1 MSETEQNQDIETQKS
16 LELIKDPELK
26 EICGRI
32 LERVKQ
38 ADIYAEAKEL
48 KQKIA
53 NAPKQSEQLILA
65 FIPHEMAKVSIFF
78 PMSDKELKEEKR
90 TIQKVE
96 HESSWGKIV
105 VEGIK
110 LAIFEEDIFLVLM
123 KIARE
128 KMKFVNEQY
137 ILEINM
143 KEIIH
148 LLYGTSYYSTKKVI
162 DLIIRTLEHFQLVR
176 FELTLFKEQRK
187 QGRLISIGAILQRY
201 DYDPSTQNL
210 KIKFNPDFCAFFL
223 ESMLTNI
230 NLSIRRKLKKDG
242 SKVLLRF
249 LSTHTNP
256 QPMHILTVLKAINYN
271 VNQPMFRLRDK
282 LREFITELKK
292 NGVLGPK
299 TKTYSNDMVYF
310 DVLPFKKALPE

>member
-53 NAPKQSEQLILA
+53 NAPKRPEQLILA

-78 PMSDKELKEEKR
+78 PMSHKELKEEKR

-96 HESSWGKIV
+96 HKSSWGRIV

-128 KMKFVNEQY
+128 KIKFLKEGQY
-137 ILEINM
+137 LLEINM
-143 KEIIH
+143 KEITH
-148 LLYGTSYYSTKKVI
+148 LLYGSSGYSTKKVI
-162 DLIIRTLEHFQLVR
+162 NLIIRTLEHFQLVR
-176 FELTLFKEQRK
+176 FELDLFKEHK
-187 QGRLISIGAILQRY
+187 IVSIGAIIQKYEY
-201 DYDPSTQNL
+201 DRHTQNM
-210 KIKFNPDFCAFFL
+210 KIYFNPHFLAYFL

-230 NLSIRRKLKKDG
+230 NFGIRRNLKKDG
-242 SKVLLRF
+242 SKALLRF
-249 LSTHTNP
+249 LSAHT
-256 QPMHILTVLKAINYN
+256 QPNRMHILTVLNAINYN

-282 LREFITELKK
+282 LKEFITELKK
-292 NGVLGPK
+292 NEILGPK
-299 TKTYSNDMVYF
+299 TKTYSNDTVYF
-310 DVLPFKKALPE
+310 DVLPLKKALLE